1 MDINEC
7 IWILRNLAYTDKN
20 LWEATRLKIF
30 STVSMFSKKD
40 IRLQDMIKFPWE
52 DNHEQEPE
60 IPPMTE
66 EQRKNMEKGILE
78 LFNGRTE

>member
-1 MDINEC
+1 
-7 IWILRNLAYTDKN
+7 
-20 LWEATRLKIF
+20 
-30 STVSMFSKKD
+30 
-40 IRLQDMIKFPWE
+40 MIKFPWE

-60 IPPMTE
+60 ILPMTE

>member
-1 MDINEC
+1 
-7 IWILRNLAYTDKN
+7 
-20 LWEATRLKIF
+20 
-30 STVSMFSKKD
+30 
-40 IRLQDMIKFPWE
+40 MIKFPWE

-66 EQRKNMEKGILE
+66 EQRKNMEKEILE